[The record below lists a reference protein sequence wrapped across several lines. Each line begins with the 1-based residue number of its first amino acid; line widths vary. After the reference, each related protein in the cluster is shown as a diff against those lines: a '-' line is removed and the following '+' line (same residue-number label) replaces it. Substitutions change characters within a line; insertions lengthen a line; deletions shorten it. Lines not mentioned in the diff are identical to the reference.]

1 MVSNSE
7 MASAMNQQ
15 RLALLKVELV
25 AIDKWDETYRRDKTH
40 DTSDEFSY
48 RAQQLRRRQIMK
60 EIELLLTFVRPVD
73 QLAFLRRSLHAN
85 TTNRVRATNP
95 ETSRLR
101 STDP

>member
-25 AIDKWDETYRRDKTH
+25 AFDKWDETYRRGKTH

-48 RAQQLRRRQIMK
+48 QVRQLRRRQIMK
-60 EIELLLTFVRPVD
+60 EIELL
-73 QLAFLRRSLHAN
+73 RSDFRQA
-85 TTNRVRATNP
+85 
-95 ETSRLR
+95 S
-101 STDP
+101 

>member
-1 MVSNSE
+1 MDSNSE

-15 RLALLKVELV
+15 RLALLKVALV

-48 RAQQLRRRQIMK
+48 RARQLRRQIMK

-85 TTNRVRATNP
+85 TTNRVPATNP